1 MYVGAPGNW
10 KLCYVTDFC
19 VNVHTK
25 KKRVNLFPWT
35 WSSKIVFCVYFTKL
49 LWECAFNNSFRFH
62 ASSWLLKNVWRRN
75 SCSVH
80 FNSMVWSRSLISAVT
95 RLQYWGFA
103 VEPVYQICLSV
114 WESVCIPLQASR
126 NSVIVLND
134 LLDGYISVCDVW
146 NVPVSEWFMPC
157 FSQIMSE
164 HAFVHTDQIKAVQS
178 LANWTTWQPE
188 CIW

>member
-1 MYVGAPGNW
+1 MKLKLTPTTDLKRPIIYVGALGNW

-49 LWECAFNNSFRFH
+49 LWESAFNNSFRFH

-103 VEPVYQICLSV
+103 VEPVYKTCLSV
-114 WESVCIPLQASR
+114 WESVCIPLQVSR

-134 LLDGYISVCDVW
+134 LLHGYISVCDVW
-146 NVPVSEWFMPC
+146 NVPVSEWFNAS
-157 FSQIMSE
+157 F
-164 HAFVHTDQIKAVQS
+164 
-178 LANWTTWQPE
+178 
-188 CIW
+188 